1 MSDEQLLFQASIALD
16 EAQAVIKLMWDK
28 NIKPDRAVTVRL
40 MLAARALN
48 CSAVAMDQR
57 ALGIKPPKVGD

>member
-1 MSDEQLLFQASIALD
+1 MSDEQLLFQAAIALD

-28 NIKPDRAVTVRL
+28 NIKPNRAATVRL

-48 CSAVAMDQR
+48 CSAVALDQR
-57 ALGIKPPKVGD
+57 SAGVKPPKIGD